1 MSAHPLTRSGITGLV
16 AALATGFV
24 LVVAA
29 TPARA
34 DPDQFFQRLATFPV
48 FLNSA
53 DPSTETVAEITAVT
67 SDGQTLIS
75 TDSPGERVTFT
86 DISNPGEP
94 GAAGDLAVGGEPTSV
109 AVYDEYALI
118 VVNTSTDFVNTSGQL
133 LVVAIPG
140 RSVVAT
146 VELGGQPDSIV
157 LSPDGAP
164 GGDFAAIAIENQR
177 DEEVANGL
185 LPQPPAG
192 FLVTVALDDTPA
204 DWIAIPIDLVSS
216 LASVPGIYA
225 PEDPEPEYVT
235 INGDN
240 QLAVTLQENNAIA
253 LVDLPSAEVL
263 GAFSAGTATV
273 SGIDTVEDDTI
284 SLTDTIT
291 DVPREPDAIAWIGDG
306 LLATANEG
314 DLFGGT
320 RGWSIFDAATG
331 AVVFDAGNSFEHLAV
346 AHGLYPESRSEN
358 KGTEPEGLAVATYG
372 DTTYAFV
379 GSERGNFVAVYDL
392 ADPTDPRFVQILP
405 TTNGPEGLLP
415 IPDRGLFVA
424 SSEQDVPEEDV
435 RSTIS
440 IFGLG
445 DGAPGFPSIVSADRD
460 GGPIPWGALSGL
472 SAHPRHPNRLYSVT
486 DSYYSP
492 TQILTIDTAQ
502 TPALISASLTITE
515 NGQPVGVDA
524 EGIHARRL
532 GGFWIAAEGATGPEN
547 QLLRLDR
554 GGAVQERIALPP
566 EIAAGL
572 GSNGLEGVTA
582 TGFGPFEQVYVVL
595 QRPLSTDPAD
605 VARIGR
611 YHVRSQTWSWYGYPL
626 ESGSSVGLSEVVALG
641 NNTLAVIERDN
652 RPGTFAEIKRIYT
665 VEIPPRPGL
674 GAPPQIPILTK
685 TLARDLLPDLAA
697 DNGWVQEKVE
707 GLAVAR
713 NGQVYAVTDNDGVE
727 DATGET
733 VFLRLGRERDLFPR
747 PG

>member
-1 MSAHPLTRSGITGLV
+1 MSTHTPTRSGIIGLV
-16 AALATGFV
+16 AVLAATGV
-24 LVVAA
+24 MLVMA
-29 TPARA
+29 TPAHTEA
-34 DPDQFFQRLATFPV
+34 DQVFQRLATFPV

-53 DPSTETVAEITAVT
+53 DPSTPTVAEITAVT

-75 TDSPGERVTFT
+75 TDSPGQRVTFT
-86 DISNPGEP
+86 DISNPDEP

-109 AVYDEYALI
+109 AVYGEYALI
-118 VVNTSTDFVNTSGQL
+118 VVNTSADFVNTTGQL
-133 LVVAIPG
+133 LVVAIAS

-146 VELGGQPDSIV
+146 IELGGQPDSIV

-164 GGDFAAIAIENQR
+164 GGDFAAIAIENER
-177 DEEVANGL
+177 DEEVADGL

-192 FLVTVALDDTPA
+192 FLITVALDDTPA
-204 DWIAIPIDLVSS
+204 DWASTPIDLVPS
-216 LASVPGIYA
+216 LVSVPGVYA

-240 QLAVTLQENNAIA
+240 ELAVTLQENNAIV
-253 LVDLPSAEVL
+253 LVDLPTAEVL
-263 GAFSAGTATV
+263 DAFSAGTATV

-331 AVVFDAGNSFEHLAV
+331 AVVYDAGNSFEHLAV

-379 GSERGNFVAVYDL
+379 GSERGNFVAVYNL

-405 TTNGPEGLLP
+405 TTNGPEGLLA

-424 SSEQDVPEEDV
+424 SSEEDIPEDDV

-445 DGAPGFPSIVSADRD
+445 DGASGFPSIVSADRD
-460 GGPIPWGALSGL
+460 GDPIPWGALSGL
-472 SAHPRHPNRLYSVT
+472 SADQRQRNRLYSVT

-524 EGIHARRL
+524 EGIHARRQ
-532 GGFWIAAEGATGPEN
+532 GGFWIAAEGETGPEN
-547 QLLRLDR
+547 ELLRLDR
-554 GGAVQERIALPP
+554 NGSIIQRIALPP
-566 EIAAGL
+566 AVAAGL

-582 TGFGPFEQVYVVL
+582 TGRGRNEQVFVVL
-595 QRPLSTDPAD
+595 QRPLTTDPAGI
-605 VARIGR
+605 ARIGR
-611 YHVRSQTWSWYGYPL
+611 YDVRSQTWSWYGYPL
-626 ESGSSVGLSEVVALG
+626 DAGSGVGLSEVIALDR
-641 NNTLAVIERDN
+641 NTLAVIERDN
-652 RPGTFAEIKRIYT
+652 RPGSFAEVKRIYT
-665 VEIPPRPGL
+665 IDIPRAPRRG
-674 GAPPQIPILTK
+674 PPPPLPILAK

-713 NGQVYAVTDNDGVE
+713 NRQVYVVTDNDGVE

-733 VFLRLGRERDLFPR
+733 VFLRLGRARDVFPGG
-747 PG
+747 P